1 MASLL
6 NPVNQITRLRDSLV
20 SQLLDSV
27 LGKYVKSLR
36 DKFKMKL
43 WSGEVEAYSIELK
56 KEALDDLNLPVAVKH
71 GILGH
76 LYLKVPW
83 DYDRESSHIVLS
95 DIVVIVQPLSSF
107 EVSSEHDK
115 VQAEKDW
122 QKKKEKLQ
130 RHVERWADQ
139 LHRRWT
145 GSAKKKSGGNTL
157 SRIMRLIKV
166 DIFRIH
172 VMLEDEHSHYGNPY
186 TLGVAVDSVRLA
198 PPPNGR
204 ADYVDR
210 EASASTKPDEA
221 AQF

>member
-6 NPVNQITRLRDSLV
+6 NPVNQTTRLRDSLV

-36 DKFKMKL
+36 YKFKMKL

-130 RHVERWADQ
+130 RHERARCK
-139 LHRRWT
+139 H
-145 GSAKKKSGGNTL
+145 
-157 SRIMRLIKV
+157 
-166 DIFRIH
+166 
-172 VMLEDEHSHYGNPY
+172 
-186 TLGVAVDSVRLA
+186 
-198 PPPNGR
+198 
-204 ADYVDR
+204 
-210 EASASTKPDEA
+210 
-221 AQF
+221 